1 MEIGRYRQGEKEEKI
16 EINEME
22 LGLMMTALLHKSK

>member
-1 MEIGRYRQGEKEEKI
+1 MEIVGKKRYHQGEKEEGI

-22 LGLMMTALLHKSK
+22 LGLMM